1 MSDIK
6 FIIAKNIYELRV
18 AKGMTQ
24 LELAE
29 KLHYSDKSVSKW
41 EKGDSLPEITTLV
54 SIAEI
59 FEVNLDYFVKEH
71 TITEEPVENKK
82 NKKTRV
88 KNRAI
93 ISTISI
99 TVVWLVATIA
109 YFFIDVLLPNSAV
122 AYLPYLYAAP
132 VTLVVWLIFN
142 SMWFNQHRNFLI
154 ISLLMWVALG
164 VLFVTFFIFGINIAK
179 VFLLGIPA
187 QLIIWLWSQIKTNK
201 KNK

>member
-24 LELAE
+24 LELADR
-29 KLHYSDKSVSKW
+29 LHYSDKSVSKW
-41 EKGDSLPEITTLV
+41 EKGDSLPEIITLI

-59 FEVNLDYFVKEH
+59 FGVNLDYFVREH
-71 TITEEPVENKK
+71 KAEKIHTENKLL
-82 NKKTRV
+82 KKIKI

-99 TVVWLVATIA
+99 LLVWLVATFI
-109 YFFIDVLLPNSAV
+109 FFLIDILTSSSPV
-122 AYLPYLYAAP
+122 AFLPYLYAIP

-154 ISLLMWVALG
+154 ISLLMWVVLG
-164 VLFVTFFIFGINIAK
+164 TVFVTFFVFGIVLPKI
-179 VFLLGIPA
+179 FLLGIPG
-187 QLIIWLWSQIKTNK
+187 QLIIALWSGLKIVK
-201 KNK
+201 KSE